1 MSPQPPQRKQ
11 RRGSIHHVLLRAPE
25 PPLYLNR
32 RPMPERSVQHQCCQ
46 GESPG
51 ILPSGSRGK
60 EQHCHRLFFSSSW
73 VLAPSAAVAAASAF
87 ATSAPTQEPEITWG
101 GLPSPRPP
109 SPRVN
114 WGGAEDRCR
123 YRAIGSATLVL
134 ESFGNKW
141 FLLLHPRLVEGAS
154 GMAPEPGARGQ
165 CLSWLPSAGR
175 GVLGPPEPAGESLLE
190 GFL

>member
-123 YRAIGSATLVL
+123 YRAIGSAILVVL
-134 ESFGNKW
+134 ASSGNKW
-141 FLLLHPRLVEGAS
+141 YLPLHPLNTGGGVGH
-154 GMAPEPGARGQ
+154 GARAG
-165 CLSWLPSAGR
+165 SIEGWLFAASSGGR
-175 GVLGPPEPAGESLLE
+175 GRRS
-190 GFL
+190 